1 MHTSLSFLKIFL
13 LTDGWFSLA
22 LRLKPL
28 LLDGLNHAV
37 ITSFYANRSNVFEP
51 SKRKAEM
58 SWSWGWGVQNK
69 FWEKSRNWGKGS
81 LILLKK
87 SLLNF
92 FWHSIA
98 QVYLEV
104 LTNYLD
110 LVFILFNIWIDLWW
124 KYLAFLNKNILFI
137 PIYLKNGWN
146 RSVGW
151 H

>member
-1 MHTSLSFLKIFL
+1 MHTSLSFLKICFIDRWL
-13 LTDGWFSLA
+13 ISLA

-37 ITSFYANRSNVFEP
+37 ITRFYANRSNVFEP

-98 QVYLEV
+98 QAYLEV

-110 LVFILFNIWIDLWW
+110 LIFILFNIWIDLWW
-124 KYLAFLNKNILFI
+124 KYLPFLNKNILFI

>member
-1 MHTSLSFLKIFL
+1 MHTSLSFLKICFIDRWL
-13 LTDGWFSLA
+13 ISLA

-37 ITSFYANRSNVFEP
+37 ITRFYANRSNLFEP

-110 LVFILFNIWIDLWW
+110 LIFILFNIWIDLWW

>member
-1 MHTSLSFLKIFL
+1 MHTSLSFLKICFIDRWL
-13 LTDGWFSLA
+13 ISLA

-37 ITSFYANRSNVFEP
+37 ITRFYANRSNVFEP

-58 SWSWGWGVQNK
+58 SWSWAWGVQNK

-98 QVYLEV
+98 QTYLEV

-110 LVFILFNIWIDLWW
+110 LIFILFNFWIDLWW

-137 PIYLKNGWN
+137 PIHLNKWMK
-146 RSVGW
+146 
-151 H
+151 

>member
-1 MHTSLSFLKIFL
+1 MHTSLSFLKICFIDRWL
-13 LTDGWFSLA
+13 ISLA

-37 ITSFYANRSNVFEP
+37 ITRFYANRSNVFEP

-98 QVYLEV
+98 QAYLEV

-110 LVFILFNIWIDLWW
+110 LIFILFNIWIDLWW
-124 KYLAFLNKNILFI
+124 KYLAFLNTNILLI

>member
-1 MHTSLSFLKIFL
+1 MHTSLSFLKICFIDRWL
-13 LTDGWFSLA
+13 ISLA

-37 ITSFYANRSNVFEP
+37 ITRFYANRSNVFEP

-98 QVYLEV
+98 QAYLEV

-110 LVFILFNIWIDLWW
+110 LIFILFNIWIDLWW

>member
-1 MHTSLSFLKIFL
+1 M
-13 LTDGWFSLA
+13 TDGWFSLA
-22 LRLKPL
+22 LHLKPL

-37 ITSFYANRSNVFEP
+37 ITRFYANRSNVFEP

-98 QVYLEV
+98 QAYLEV

-110 LVFILFNIWIDLWW
+110 LIFILFNIWIDLWW
-124 KYLAFLNKNILFI
+124 KYLAFLNKNILLI